1 MSVHGFKTI
10 SKSIKKIERD
20 PVEIKII
27 ERFSPEVIKLQTPT
41 EFFEYIQEDLDN
53 YKTITTQKLNKMFD
67 VDGYRVTK
75 IKGEIHLKKS
85 DLKDQNEISDLKDAI
100 NDLAEQLEAIK
111 EVLRANHLITL
122 S

>member
-111 EVLRANHLITL
+111 EVLRENHLITL